1 MPEPVQIIRTSYRY
15 IDDVLSLKNT
25 KFAECLEF
33 IHPRELEIKETTE
46 TAASSSYLD
55 CYLYID
61 NGKLTTRL
69 YDKRDDFN
77 FPIVNFPFLSGNI
90 PSAPAY
96 DVYVSRL
103 IRYARACSNYQDFM
117 ERGKVLTTKLLS
129 QGYQKTKLVATLKKS
144 YGRHHNLVN
153 PYSFKNCF
161 WCFCQWRAISRLIT
175 AKFAVSIKEKQDRL
189 PTLYWL
195 PKLHKRPYKARFI
208 ANSSSCT
215 TTVLSKLLT
224 SCLTAVKKHWIR
236 YYDTVYERDGI
247 NYFWLIKN
255 SNDVLNKFK
264 SKTFQASK
272 LSTYDFSTLYTTLP
286 HHLIKDKLIDLINRT
301 FIREN
306 TQYLACNEECAFFT
320 SDVYNNHNLWS
331 CQKVC
336 DALVYLL
343 DNIFIRFGTKLYRQT
358 IGIPMGANC
367 CAPLVADLFLFCYE
381 IDFMKS
387 LSRENQAD
395 IIKAFNSTSRNLD
408 DLLNIDNIYFDQMMD
423 RIYPTELQLNRAN
436 SSATEAPFMDLNL
449 CISNG
454 TVSIKI
460 YNKRDDFDFDIVNFP
475 FLDGDVPRRTSYG
488 VNISQL
494 IRFARASSNLNDFN
508 YRNKALTAKLLRQ
521 GYRYFKL
528 RKAFSK
534 FYLRHS
540 ALVE

>member
-1 MPEPVQIIRTSYRY
+1 M
-15 IDDVLSLKNT
+15 
-25 KFAECLEF
+25 
-33 IHPRELEIKETTE
+33 
-46 TAASSSYLD
+46 
-55 CYLYID
+55 
-61 NGKLTTRL
+61 
-69 YDKRDDFN
+69 
-77 FPIVNFPFLSGNI
+77 
-90 PSAPAY
+90 
-96 DVYVSRL
+96 
-103 IRYARACSNYQDFM
+103 
-117 ERGKVLTTKLLS
+117 
-129 QGYQKTKLVATLKKS
+129 
-144 YGRHHNLVN
+144 
-153 PYSFKNCF
+153 
-161 WCFCQWRAISRLIT
+161 
-175 AKFAVSIKEKQDRL
+175 SIKEKQDRL

-208 ANSSSCT
+208 ANSSSCM

-247 NYFWLIKN
+247 NYFWSIKN

-264 SKTFQASK
+264 SKNFQASK

-331 CQKVC
+331 CQKVY

-343 DNIFIRFGTKLYRQT
+343 DNIFIRFGTKLYRQL
-358 IGIPMGANC
+358 
-367 CAPLVADLFLFCYE
+367 LVFRWELIVLLLLQTCFFFVMRE
-381 IDFMKS
+381 ISWS

-395 IIKAFNSTSRNLD
+395 IIGTFNSTSRYLD
-408 DLLNIDNIYFDQMMD
+408 DLLNIDNIYFDQMVD
-423 RIYPTELQLNRAN
+423 RKYSTESQLNRAN
-436 SSATEAPFMDLNL
+436 SSDTEAPFLDLNL

-454 TVSIKI
+454 TVSTKI
-460 YNKRDDFDFDIVNFP
+460 YDKRDDFDFDIVNFP

-488 VNISQL
+488 VYISQL
-494 IRFARASSNLNDFN
+494 IRFARASSNLNGFN

-521 GYRYFKL
+521 GYCYFKL

-534 FYLRHS
+534 FYRSHS
-540 ALVE
+540 ALLEKI